1 MVTTSGFPKSGTHA
15 LEKAVQLL
23 GQPCQAE
30 HLLYGAPV
38 HDKHIFIKRDPR
50 NIVCS
55 WLRFN
60 RKSVTPGMFLSSFR
74 QFQSA
79 SLVEEMAAYVGW
91 LDEGNTLVVRYE
103 ELIASDVCMRGIA
116 DYLEVPYLSGAF
128 TELEGL
134 TITWFAVHSDYRKL
148 WTPEIQNVWSAEGG
162 PELLTR
168 WGYDG

>member
-1 MVTTSGFPKSGTHA
+1 
-15 LEKAVQLL
+15 
-23 GQPCQAE
+23 
-30 HLLYGAPV
+30 
-38 HDKHIFIKRDPR
+38 
-50 NIVCS
+50 
-55 WLRFN
+55 
-60 RKSVTPGMFLSSFR
+60 MFLSSFR